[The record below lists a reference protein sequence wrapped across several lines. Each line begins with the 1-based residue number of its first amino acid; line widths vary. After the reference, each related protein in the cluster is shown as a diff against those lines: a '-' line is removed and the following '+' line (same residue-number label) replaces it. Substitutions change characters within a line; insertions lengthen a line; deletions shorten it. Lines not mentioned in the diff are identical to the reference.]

1 MTRKA
6 KEAAGQDQGQ
16 LESEVEAGK
25 IETAE
30 AEDMDITTEIFTMIQ
45 EEKEFLI
52 IAR

>member
-1 MTRKA
+1 MTTKA

-16 LESEVEAGK
+16 LGREAEAET

-30 AEDMDITTEIFTMIQ
+30 VEDMDITTEIFTMIQ
-45 EEKEFLI
+45 EEKEFPI

>member
-1 MTRKA
+1 MTTKA
-6 KEAAGQDQGQ
+6 NEAAGQDQGQ
-16 LESEVEAGK
+16 LEREVEAGK

-30 AEDMDITTEIFTMIQ
+30 AVDMDITTELFTMIQ